1 MEAIIGYAMAI
12 SLITIGFTEMVKRT
26 IQINHNLIPPL
37 AVVIGVVVS
46 IVTHFIP
53 ELVPDMSIQAQLLS
67 GVVSGLMA
75 TGIWETVRI
84 RDKKNKE

>member
-1 MEAIIGYAMAI
+1 MEAIITYAMAI

-26 IQINHNLIPPL
+26 IQINRNLIPPL

-75 TGIWETVRI
+75 TGIWETVRN